1 MSFLSIVTVVRNDP
15 DGLERTGRSIHDQG
29 VDVEWIVIDGAST
42 DETLDR
48 LVGLTPSLQV
58 SEPDRGIYDA
68 MNKGMRRATGEW
80 ITFLNAGDTY
90 CERSTLTRVYDW
102 LHGNS
107 AQWGFGAVRNIDA
120 SGRATGIQCASPFT
134 TLGLAFGNTT
144 VPHQATF
151 LRRDFALSLGEF
163 LTDGGTA
170 ADQEFLL
177 RAAQRHPPA
186 ELVWPLVDFRVGGRG
201 MAGGPLHFPTSMRRY
216 RRRRSTS
223 VTGSP
228 MLDVAVDIYV
238 RLKFMQAQW
247 ESRFVERSSQKPTE
261 PRRRAT

>member
-1 MSFLSIVTVVRNDP
+1 MTFLSIVTVVRNDP
-15 DGLERTGRSIHDQG
+15 EGLERTARSIHDQCA
-29 VDVEWIVIDGAST
+29 DLEWIVIDGAST
-42 DETLDR
+42 DDTVDR
-48 LVGLTPSLQV
+48 LGVFRPSVVV

-68 MNKGMRRATGEW
+68 MNKGLRAATGAW

-90 CERSTLTRVYDW
+90 CEATTLTRVREW
-102 LHGNS
+102 LS
-107 AQWGFGAVRNIDA
+107 STAAPWGFGAVRNIDA
-120 SGRATGIQCASPFT
+120 SGRPTGIQCASPFT

-151 LRRDFALSLGEF
+151 LRREFALSLGEF
-163 LTDGGTA
+163 LIDGGTA

-177 RAAQRHPPA
+177 RAARRHAPA

-216 RRRRSTS
+216 RRESAIT

-228 MLDVAVDIYV
+228 ILDAVVDVYTTIKKSLAAAEDRITH
-238 RLKFMQAQW
+238 RLNGSPER
-247 ESRFVERSSQKPTE
+247 ES
-261 PRRRAT
+261 

>member
-15 DGLERTGRSIHDQG
+15 DGLERTGRSIQDQG
-29 VDVEWIVIDGAST
+29 ADVEWIVIDGAST
-42 DETLDR
+42 DGTLDR
-48 LVGLTPSLQV
+48 LVGLTPSVQL
-58 SEPDRGIYDA
+58 SESDRGIYDA

-90 CERSTLTRVYDW
+90 CERSTLTRVHDW
-102 LHGNS
+102 LHGSS

-177 RAAQRHPPA
+177 RAARRHPPT
-186 ELVWPLVDFRVGGRG
+186 ELIWPLVDFRVGGRG

-216 RRRRSTS
+216 RRRASIT

-228 MLDVAVDIYV
+228 ILDAAVDAYTTIKKSLGAAEDRITH
-238 RLKFMQAQW
+238 RLNGSPEG
-247 ESRFVERSSQKPTE
+247 ES
-261 PRRRAT
+261 

>member
-42 DETLDR
+42 DGTLDR
-48 LVGLTPSLQV
+48 LVGLTPSVQV

-102 LHGNS
+102 LRGNS
-107 AQWGFGAVRNIDA
+107 AQWGFGAVRNIDV

-186 ELVWPLVDFRVGGRG
+186 ELVWPLVDFRVGGAG
-201 MAGGPLHFPTSMRRY
+201 MGHGATHFPAAMWRY
-216 RRRRSTS
+216 RRTAGISI
-223 VTGSP
+223 TGSRL
-228 MLDVAVDIYV
+228 LDSAMSLYV
-238 RLKFMQAQW
+238 SARSGLA
-247 ESRFVERSSQKPTE
+247 ELENRGLRRFGNRG
-261 PRRRAT
+261 